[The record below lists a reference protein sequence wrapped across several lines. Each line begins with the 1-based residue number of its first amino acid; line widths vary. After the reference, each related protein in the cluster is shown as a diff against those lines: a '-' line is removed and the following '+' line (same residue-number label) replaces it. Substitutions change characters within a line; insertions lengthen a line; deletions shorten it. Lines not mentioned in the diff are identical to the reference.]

1 MVIIKHRSDGQREAG
16 CVSSVA
22 GLMTVTG
29 DTKDLAPLWYPHIFV
44 TTMRGHSCVGDLE
57 ESEEEDSQVEVSC
70 WVGSQIG

>member
-1 MVIIKHRSDGQREAG
+1 
-16 CVSSVA
+16 
-22 GLMTVTG
+22 MTVTG

-70 WVGSQIG
+70 WAGSQIG